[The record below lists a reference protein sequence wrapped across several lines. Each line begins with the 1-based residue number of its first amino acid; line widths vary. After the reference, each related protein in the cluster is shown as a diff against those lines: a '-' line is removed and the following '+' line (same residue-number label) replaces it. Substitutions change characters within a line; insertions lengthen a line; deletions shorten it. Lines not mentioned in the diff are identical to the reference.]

1 MNGLDSLLTPL
12 IRLALAL
19 ALAPLLLGVVNR
31 TKALVGGRRGKPLLQ
46 VYFDVAKLLRKGA
59 VFSTTTTWAFGLGPC
74 LGLAAVAS
82 ALLLA
87 PQGGLPGPIS
97 FSGDFVLLAY
107 LLAAGRLATMVSALD
122 TGSSF
127 EGMGASRE
135 AAFSAL
141 AEPALF
147 LGLAALAAHRGG
159 LSLHAMLAGSA
170 PGDLAALDP
179 APALAALSLFVVLL
193 AENCRIPV
201 DDPTTH
207 LELTMVHEVMVLDH
221 GGPDL
226 GLIEYA
232 AALKL
237 WLYCSLV
244 AGVLLPSL
252 PGGLWPDT
260 FLALAVILGLGVAVG
275 LVESAMARLRL
286 NRVPQLLTW
295 AAALSALALIFKV
308 WEAGN

>member
-1 MNGLDSLLTPL
+1 MSALVAPLL
-12 IRLALAL
+12 RLVLAL

-31 TKALVGGRRGKPLLQ
+31 VKAKFGGRRGKPLLQ

-59 VFSTTTTWAFGLGPC
+59 VFSVTTTWVFGLGPA
-74 LGLAAVAS
+74 LGLAATAT
-82 ALLLA
+82 ALLLV
-87 PQGGLPGPIS
+87 PQGGLPGLIS
-97 FSGDFVLLAY
+97 FNGDFVLLAY
-107 LLAAGRLATMVSALD
+107 LLAAGRLATMLSALD

-147 LGLAALAAHRGG
+147 LALAALAAQRGG
-159 LSLHAMLAGSA
+159 ISLQAMLAGSA
-170 PGDLAALDP
+170 PGDLAALQP

-237 WLYCSLV
+237 WLYCALV

-252 PGGLWPDT
+252 PGRLWPDT
-260 FLALAVILGLGVAVG
+260 LLSLGVILALGVAVG
-275 LVESAMARLRL
+275 AVESVMARLRM

-295 AAALSALALIFKV
+295 AAALSALALILKV
-308 WEAGN
+308 WEAAS

>member
-1 MNGLDSLLTPL
+1 MSALMAPLL
-12 IRLALAL
+12 RLVLAL

-31 TKALVGGRRGKPLLQ
+31 VKATFGGRRGKPLLQ

-59 VFSTTTTWAFGLGPC
+59 VFSTTTTWVFGLGPA
-74 LGLAAVAS
+74 LGLAATAS
-82 ALLLA
+82 ALLLV
-87 PQGGLPGPIS
+87 PQGGLPGLIS

-107 LLAAGRLATMVSALD
+107 LLAAGRLATMLSALD

-147 LGLAALAAHRGG
+147 LGLATLAAHRGG
-159 LSLHAMLAGSA
+159 LSLQALLTGSA
-170 PGDLAALDP
+170 TGDLAALDP
-179 APALAALSLFVVLL
+179 ASALAALSLFVVLL

-207 LELTMVHEVMVLDH
+207 LELTMIHEVMVLDH

-237 WLYCSLV
+237 WLYCALV
-244 AGVLLPSL
+244 AGVLLPNL
-252 PGGLWPDT
+252 PDRLWPDT
-260 FLALAVILGLGVAVG
+260 GVMLLVVFALAAAVG
-275 LVESAMARLRL
+275 VVESAMARLRL
-286 NRVPQLLTW
+286 NRVPQLLAW
-295 AAALSALALIFKV
+295 AAALSALALILKV
-308 WEAGN
+308 WSAGS

>member
-1 MNGLDSLLTPL
+1 MSGLLEPLL
-12 IRLALAL
+12 RLALAL

-31 TKALVGGRRGKPLLQ
+31 TKALVAGRRGKPLLQ

-59 VFSTTTTWAFGLGPC
+59 VFSTTTSWVFGLGPS
-74 LGLAAVAS
+74 LGLAAVAA
-82 ALLLA
+82 ALFLA
-87 PQGGLPGPIS
+87 PQGGLPGLLS

-107 LLAAGRLATMVSALD
+107 LLAAGRLATMLSALD

-135 AAFSAL
+135 AAFGAL

-147 LGLAALAAHRGG
+147 LSLAALAAHRGG
-159 LSLHAMLAGSA
+159 LTLHAMLAGSA
-170 PGDLAALDP
+170 PHDLAALEP
-179 APALAALSLFVVLL
+179 VPALVALSLFVVLL

-201 DDPTTH
+201 DDPATH

-237 WLYCSLV
+237 WLYCALV

-252 PGGLWPDT
+252 PGRLWPDSL
-260 FLALAVILGLGVAVG
+260 LALAVILALGAAVG

-286 NRVPQLLTW
+286 ARVPQLLSW
-295 AAALSALALIFKV
+295 AAALSALALILKV
-308 WEAGN
+308 WEAAN

>member
-1 MNGLDSLLTPL
+1 MSALMAPLL
-12 IRLALAL
+12 RLVLAL

-31 TKALVGGRRGKPLLQ
+31 VKATFGGRRGKPLLQ

-59 VFSTTTTWAFGLGPC
+59 VFSTTTTWVFGLGPA
-74 LGLAAVAS
+74 LGLAATAS
-82 ALLLA
+82 ALLLV
-87 PQGGLPGPIS
+87 PQGGLPGLIS

-107 LLAAGRLATMVSALD
+107 LLAAGRLATMLSALD

-147 LGLAALAAHRGG
+147 LGLATLAAHRGG
-159 LSLHAMLAGSA
+159 LSLQAMLTGSA
-170 PGDLAALDP
+170 TGDLAALDP
-179 APALAALSLFVVLL
+179 ASALAALSLFVVLL

-207 LELTMVHEVMVLDH
+207 LELTMIHEVMVLAH

-237 WLYCSLV
+237 WLYCALV
-244 AGVLLPSL
+244 AGVLLPNL
-252 PGGLWPDT
+252 PDRLWPDT
-260 FLALAVILGLGVAVG
+260 GVMLLVVFALAAAVG
-275 LVESAMARLRL
+275 VVESAMARLRL
-286 NRVPQLLTW
+286 NRVPQLLAW
-295 AAALSALALIFKV
+295 AAALSALALILKV
-308 WEAGN
+308 WSAGS